1 MPGEPKVSL
10 GPLTVRAGGGNDL
23 SVAWEEDK
31 LPAVRVT
38 TAVESPS
45 VDALR
50 PPTDIEPLPPEPPVE
65 GHSTGWLFAIIP
77 GLLAA
82 SALLLLFA
90 RRKKTPPAPRDA
102 AWALRELAAGDL
114 TADRCAVVLRQY
126 AAFRFGVPA
135 GFQTTPELAAALG
148 AENRLPADAVADW
161 RALLEEC
168 DAARFWGR
176 RPRSPGCAT
185 GPGPWSRRRRRRSAF
200 NHRWHREHRE
210 DNKTGLQ
217 AGRAGGGLA
226 FRPVCPVCVSV
237 PLW

>member
-1 MPGEPKVSL
+1 MSL

-23 SVAWEEDK
+23 SVAWDEDK

-82 SALLLLFA
+82 SALLLLFG
-90 RRKKTPPAPRDA
+90 RRKKTARAPRDA

-135 GFQTTPELAAALG
+135 GFQTTPELVAALG

-168 DAARFWGR
+168 DAARFSGTAAAVAGLADR
-176 RPRSPGCAT
+176 RGHWST
-185 GPGPWSRRRRRRSAF
+185 GPNRRR
-200 NHRWHREHRE
+200 
-210 DNKTGLQ
+210 
-217 AGRAGGGLA
+217 
-226 FRPVCPVCVSV
+226 
-237 PLW
+237 